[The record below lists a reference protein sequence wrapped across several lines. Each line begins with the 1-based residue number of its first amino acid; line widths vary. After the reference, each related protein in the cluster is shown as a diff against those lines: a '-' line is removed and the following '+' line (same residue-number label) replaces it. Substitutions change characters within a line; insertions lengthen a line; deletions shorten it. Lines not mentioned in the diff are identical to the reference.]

1 MLGSFAQE
9 GTMNGG
15 ELIGDIAQGALIA
28 RALEPSQGEGG
39 GEADGH
45 SHDSACLNCETPLV
59 GSHCHNCGQVA
70 HVHKTLGA
78 FFHDLLHGVFHFE
91 GKTWRTLPL
100 LAWNPGRLTR
110 EYVDGRRASYVSP
123 IALFLFVVFLTFALF
138 NLTSNPISF
147 TNKDAVVN
155 LGVERAEADTQ
166 ANIIR
171 LERELAKAEA
181 AGDQT
186 GALEGQLAGARAA
199 LEGIRITKA
208 GKLPKTIA
216 TVDDPTEQN
225 MADAVNRLWQ
235 HATANPQLAIF
246 KLQSSAYKYSWLL
259 IPISVP
265 FVWLLFPLRRRF
277 HLYDHTVFVTYSL
290 SFMLLLLSAASLA
303 AMWNIAVLPGLLV
316 LYAPFHMY
324 RQLRGTYDTSRRGA
338 LWRTLVLSIF
348 AAIALLLFSLSILA
362 LTIS

>member
-1 MLGSFAQE
+1 MS
-9 GTMNGG
+9 GG
-15 ELIGDIAQGALIA
+15 ELIGDIAQAALVA
-28 RALEPSQGEGG
+28 RAVEPSHGEGG
-39 GEADGH
+39 ESDGH
-45 SHDSACLNCETPLV
+45 THESACLNCGTGLV

-70 HVHKTLGA
+70 HVHKTIAA

-110 EYVDGRRASYVSP
+110 EYIDGRRASYVSP

-138 NLTSNPISF
+138 NLNSGSLNF
-147 TNKDAVVN
+147 NGNNAVTK
-155 LGVERAEADTQ
+155 LGAEQAEIDTQ
-166 ANIIR
+166 ANIKR
-171 LERELAKAEA
+171 LEGELAKAEA

-199 LEGIRITKA
+199 LEGIRATKA
-208 GKLPKTIA
+208 GKLPENIA
-216 TVDDPTEQN
+216 NADSPGDQGL
-225 MADAVNRLWQ
+225 ADAVNRVWQ
-235 HATANPQLAIF
+235 NAKQNPELVLF

-303 AMWNIAVLPGLLV
+303 AMCNIAVLPGLLV
-316 LYAPFHMY
+316 VYAPFHMY

-338 LWRTLVLSIF
+338 LWRTAVLSIF
-348 AAIALLLFSLSILA
+348 AAIALLLFAVSILA
-362 LTIS
+362 LTVTG